1 MGTRTALYRHFNNGG
16 ELLYVGIS
24 LRAVERLLEHIGGSP
39 WRHEIASFT
48 IEWFES
54 REAALDAERIAI
66 KSENPIFNKTHST
79 RPKPAPN
86 PEPLVPSAMMSVD
99 APDGVVVEIKSEA
112 MALAV
117 SMKAGGHKLAY
128 VAACIGKSEAYV
140 CQMRKGNRP
149 IPERLVMPLCAAT
162 GSLLL
167 RQFRDMQDAIEAV
180 TEAREVERLA
190 ELLREAA

>member
-1 MGTRTALYRHFNNGG
+1 MQSAAKQNTLKLAFGVHR
-16 ELLYVGIS
+16 
-24 LRAVERLLEHIGGSP
+24 SP
-39 WRHEIASFT
+39 T
-48 IEWFES
+48 
-54 REAALDAERIAI
+54 
-66 KSENPIFNKTHST
+66 
-79 RPKPAPN
+79 PAPAK
-86 PEPLVPSAMMSVD
+86 LLRQVD
-99 APDGVVVEIKSEA
+99 SEA

-140 CQMRKGNRP
+140 CQMRKGARP

-162 GSLLL
+162 GSLML

-190 ELLREAA
+190 SLLREAA